1 MPSRTVFS
9 LWPKALHNKEN
20 LDYPCTEFVS
30 VRMIFLVFRKLWRM
44 ILDDALTTKRV
55 QAPVS
60 RARLL
65 VQRPVGFQASLGDA
79 ANERIENE
87 PRHAVLRPDRRDAGR
102 RKADAEA
109 AGCGTVEEFEEVGER
124 AGGMFP
130 VRPSSF

>member
-20 LDYPCTEFVS
+20 LDYPCTEFVR

-65 VQRPVGFQASLGDA
+65 VQRPCLGDA

-109 AGCGTVEEFEEVGER
+109 AGCGTVEDFEEVDER